1 MAHRHKTL
9 NAATDTIITS
19 KAFKWRAFVSVS
31 LTLSFIVMTLSGI
44 ILYLSPPGRVANWTD
59 WNILGLTKKGW
70 ENQHVVFA
78 VAFIILS
85 IFHLFV
91 LNWKAFFTYLKSKAS
106 KGLSHPAELAASL
119 VLFVLFGG
127 GTLWHWPPFEQL
139 IAFGDKL
146 SASWEYKS
154 GGPPVPHA
162 EAMPLDELAALPQV
176 GTPAEQMVEK
186 LRASGV
192 KVQGPEQTL
201 QEIAV
206 ENGMK
211 VQKLYDL
218 IAEGKQSNGLS
229 GSGWGRKTLNKA
241 AETIGVTPLKLQ
253 QALKQQDIEASPDET
268 IREIASNNGIEPP
281 ELVRRIKTMAEKQ

>member
-1 MAHRHKTL
+1 M
-9 NAATDTIITS
+9 TS

-78 VAFIILS
+78 AAFIILS

-119 VLFVLFGG
+119 MLFVLFGV

-162 EAMPLDELAALPQV
+162 ETMPLDELAALPQV

-186 LRASGV
+186 LRNTGL
-192 KVQGPEQTL
+192 KVQNTSQTL
-201 QEIAV
+201 QEIA
-206 ENGMK
+206 ENNGME
-211 VQKLYDL
+211 VQKLYG
-218 IAEGKQSNGLS
+218 IIMEGMPSGGLP
-229 GSGWGRKTLNKA
+229 GSGWGRKTLSEA
-241 AETIGVTPLKLQ
+241 AETIGVTPLALQ
-253 QALKQQDIEASPDET
+253 QALKQQGIEASPEET
-268 IREIASNNGIEPP
+268 IRDIATSNGIEPS
-281 ELVRRIKTMAEKQ
+281 ELVDKIGRMAEKR